1 MASRGRPRGF
11 DRDRALEQAL
21 HVFWEHGYQG
31 ASMAALTSAMGIKS
45 PSLYAAYGS
54 KEELFRE
61 ALALYAATE
70 GSYTRR
76 ALDEQ
81 PTARASVEAAL
92 RDNAAAYTDPA
103 TPRGCLVILAAPLA
117 TPDSADVADTLARL
131 RTQTREAIQS
141 RIERGIADGDLPAD
155 TDAARLAA
163 FYATVLNGLS
173 LQARDGASL
182 AALNT
187 VIDQAMHCW
196 PEVSPVPER

>member
-1 MASRGRPRGF
+1 MTGRGRPRGF

-21 HVFWEHGYQG
+21 RVFWEHGYQG
-31 ASMAALTSAMGIKS
+31 ASMTALTSAMGIKS

-131 RTQTREAIQS
+131 RTQTCEAIQS

-173 LQARDGASL
+173 FQARDGASL
-182 AALNT
+182 TALNT

-196 PEVSPVPER
+196 PEASPVPER

>member
-21 HVFWEHGYQG
+21 RVFWEHGYQG

-81 PTARASVEAAL
+81 PTARESVEAAL

-131 RTQTREAIQS
+131 RTQTREAIQG
-141 RIERGIADGDLPAD
+141 RIERGIADGDLPVG

-173 LQARDGASL
+173 FQARDGASL

-187 VIDQAMHCW
+187 VIDQAMRCW

>member
-1 MASRGRPRGF
+1 MANRGRPRGF

-21 HVFWEHGYQG
+21 RVFWEHGYQG

-182 AALNT
+182 TALNT

>member
-21 HVFWEHGYQG
+21 RVFWEHGYQG

-70 GSYTRR
+70 GSYTRC

-131 RTQTREAIQS
+131 RTQTREAIQG
-141 RIERGIADGDLPAD
+141 RIERGIADGDLPVG

-173 LQARDGASL
+173 FQARDGASL
-182 AALNT
+182 TALNT

>member
-1 MASRGRPRGF
+1 MTGRGRPRGF

-21 HVFWEHGYQG
+21 RVFWEHGYQG
-31 ASMAALTSAMGIKS
+31 ASMTALTSAMGIKS

-103 TPRGCLVILAAPLA
+103 TPRGCLVILAAPSPLPTARTSPIHSPACARRPAKPSRAASSAASQTA
-117 TPDSADVADTLARL
+117 TSPPTPTRHDWPPSTPPFSTDSPSRPATGL
-131 RTQTREAIQS
+131 R
-141 RIERGIADGDLPAD
+141 
-155 TDAARLAA
+155 
-163 FYATVLNGLS
+163 
-173 LQARDGASL
+173 
-182 AALNT
+182 
-187 VIDQAMHCW
+187 
-196 PEVSPVPER
+196 SPR